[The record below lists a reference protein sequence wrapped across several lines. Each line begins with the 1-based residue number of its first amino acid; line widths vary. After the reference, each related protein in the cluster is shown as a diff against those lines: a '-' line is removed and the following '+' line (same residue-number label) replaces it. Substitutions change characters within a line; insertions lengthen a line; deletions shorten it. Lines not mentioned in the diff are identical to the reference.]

1 MNMKKIIVML
11 LALLPLGMVAQ
22 ELKIAFVKRMEIF
35 NVMPEVSKMES
46 DLAVLKTQYETNL
59 KRLQDEYTQKM
70 DEYMRQQDSLPE
82 NIKMLRVQEIEN
94 IAERSQGLQQ
104 AFYQDMEEQQNKMMA
119 PIMEK
124 MQKAIDQVG
133 EENGYTVIIDSQV
146 ILYIGKTAIDATDK
160 VKAKMGLK

>member
-1 MNMKKIIVML
+1 MKKIIVML